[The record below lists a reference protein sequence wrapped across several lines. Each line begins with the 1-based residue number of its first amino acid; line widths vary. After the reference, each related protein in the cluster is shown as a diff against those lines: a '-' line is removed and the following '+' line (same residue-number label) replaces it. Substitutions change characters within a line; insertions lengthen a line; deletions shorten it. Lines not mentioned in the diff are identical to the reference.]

1 MNKKYKKNLDIYF
14 VFCYNKNMEEFV
26 SFLIFE
32 LFLKNPLF
40 WLLIILGI
48 MSLFFY
54 KKIVGAAGEFWVKR
68 ELKKLS
74 KEYLIINDYM
84 IRIGNKTYQIDH
96 IVVSLYGIFVI
107 ETKQYNGYLTGN
119 DYDKTWIQYSGKKK
133 YYINNPIHQNYGHIQ
148 ALKKALELSDNKF
161 ISIVCISSRAKV
173 KVKSNKVIL
182 IGNLITNIK
191 SYHEKILLNYE
202 EIYNKII
209 SFNITS
215 RQERREHVKNMK
227 KYVKRKHIDNINKCP
242 KCGSHLVERESKY
255 GKFLGCSNYPRCK
268 YIKNN

>member
-1 MNKKYKKNLDIYF
+1 MKKKYNKNLDICF

-148 ALKKALELSDNKF
+148 ALKKALELSDNNF

-173 KVKSNKVIL
+173 KVKSNKVVL

-215 RQERREHVKNMK
+215 RQERREHVKNIK
-227 KYVKRKHIDNINKCP
+227 KYVKQKRIDNINKCP
-242 KCGSHLVERESKY
+242 KCGSHLIERESKY